1 MEHHFVIA
9 DVFTANPFG
18 GNQLAVFP
26 DARGMSDRAMQA
38 LTREFNFAE
47 STFVLPAKNPAHAR
61 RVRIFTPG
69 AEVPFAG
76 HPTVGTA
83 AVLAR
88 LGMVETPGGKATI
101 VLEEGIG
108 PVSVDVQLD
117 GKAVMTRF
125 SLERPVERAAS
136 APRPADAAAAL
147 SLPPTAVTD
156 TWFASYGLPFC
167 FIRLTDKVMVDRSV
181 LDRAAWS
188 AAFGRA
194 WASNLFLFA
203 GDGPASENVYARMFA
218 PSLGVPEDAAT
229 GSAAAALAGSL
240 AETSPQRTAEF
251 AWRIE
256 QGVAMGRPSL
266 ILASAEKR
274 DGKVLRVRVGGTTV
288 IVGDGHMTT
297 PDNY

>member
-1 MEHHFVIA
+1 
-9 DVFTANPFG
+9 
-18 GNQLAVFP
+18 
-26 DARGMSDRAMQA
+26 
-38 LTREFNFAE
+38 
-47 STFVLPAKNPAHAR
+47 
-61 RVRIFTPG
+61 
-69 AEVPFAG
+69 
-76 HPTVGTA
+76 
-83 AVLAR
+83 
-88 LGMVETPGGKATI
+88 
-101 VLEEGIG
+101 
-108 PVSVDVQLD
+108 
-117 GKAVMTRF
+117 
-125 SLERPVERAAS
+125 
-136 APRPADAAAAL
+136 
-147 SLPPTAVTD
+147 VTD

-167 FIRLTDKVMVDRSV
+167 FITLTDKVMVDRSV

-203 GDGPASENVYARMFA
+203 NDGPAGENVYARMFA
-218 PSLGVPEDAAT
+218 PSLGVAEDAAT

-240 AETSPQRTAEF
+240 ADVSPHRTGEF

>member
-1 MEHHFVIA
+1 
-9 DVFTANPFG
+9 
-18 GNQLAVFP
+18 
-26 DARGMSDRAMQA
+26 
-38 LTREFNFAE
+38 
-47 STFVLPAKNPAHAR
+47 
-61 RVRIFTPG
+61 
-69 AEVPFAG
+69 
-76 HPTVGTA
+76 
-83 AVLAR
+83 
-88 LGMVETPGGKATI
+88 
-101 VLEEGIG
+101 
-108 PVSVDVQLD
+108 
-117 GKAVMTRF
+117 
-125 SLERPVERAAS
+125 
-136 APRPADAAAAL
+136 
-147 SLPPTAVTD
+147 VTD

-181 LDRAAWS
+181 LDRTAWS

-203 GDGPASENVYARMFA
+203 SDGPAGENVYARMFA

-240 AETSPQRTAEF
+240 ADASPQRTAEF